1 MKIGLMV
8 GREETF
14 PKAFLEAIER
24 LGRDDV
30 TAEMVTLEGTE
41 FDADWDYDV
50 IIDRISHDVPYY
62 RLALKQAA
70 LAGVRVVN
78 NPFWCAADDKFFGY
92 ALANKIGL
100 AVPKTVLLPDKD
112 HGEDITSES
121 LRNLAWP
128 IDWAAIAEKVGM
140 PAFLKPATG
149 GGWKQVSKVHSV
161 EELIYRYDQSG
172 NTTMVLQEAIDFEDY
187 LRCFCFGKKDVVVA
201 RYDVE
206 ERAYHPLGEIDKKLE
221 KRIVDD
227 CIRINEALGYDVNT
241 VEFAVKDG
249 VPYAIDFTNFAPD
262 MEFWSIGPEY
272 FERVVESMVNLAVG
286 LGTEGRLDPK
296 KVDVPQLIAGD
307 RKPRRRSSTTKKAAK
322 KKASTKKTST
332 KKAATKK
339 STSKKAA
346 TKKTAKKKTA
356 KKKAAKKA
364 PRKSR
369 AATA

>member
-1 MKIGLMV
+1 MKIGLLV

-30 TAEMVTLEGTE
+30 TAEMLTLDGTAMD
-41 FDADWDYDV
+41 DAWDGVDV

-70 LAGVRVVN
+70 LAGVRIVN
-78 NPFWCAADDKFFGY
+78 NPFWCTADDKFFGY
-92 ALANKIGL
+92 SLAHKLGL
-100 AVPKTVLLPDKD
+100 AVPRTMLLPDKD
-112 HGEDITSES
+112 HSEDITSES

-128 IDWAAIAEKVGM
+128 IDWNAIADYVGM

-161 EELIYRYDQSG
+161 EELIHQYDRSG
-172 NTTMVLQEAIDFEDY
+172 QTTMVVQESIDFEEY
-187 LRCFCFGKKDVVVA
+187 LRCFCFGRKDVVVT
-201 RYDVE
+201 RYDVDN
-206 ERAYHPLGEIDKKLE
+206 RSYLPLGDIDKKLE
-221 KRIVDD
+221 KRIIKD
-227 CIRINEALGYDVNT
+227 CLDINIALGYDVNT

-272 FERVVESMVNLAVG
+272 FEKVVEAMVNLSVD
-286 LGTEGRLDPK
+286 LGTEGRHDPK
-296 KVDVPQLIAGD
+296 TLDVPKLLAGD
-307 RKPRRRSSTTKKAAK
+307 RKKRRPAAGAAK
-322 KKASTKKTST
+322 AQKKTT

-339 STSKKAA
+339 VTKKTASKKAA
-346 TKKTAKKKTA
+346 KKTSSTSKKTA
-356 KKKAAKKA
+356 KKKA
-364 PRKSR
+364 PRK
-369 AATA
+369 TAR